1 MTNSMLLK
9 GFEVELFTG
18 TFAGKNVG
26 VSSEVTKDLSGFVK
40 EPDQRN
46 LEYITLPDTRYSVL
60 KHALLL
66 PRQKLR
72 KWLGSKE
79 LTILPGSTL
88 SLGNTKVF
96 ERSDSDNSYHSF
108 IEKNYGTNVVT
119 ASIHINLGIE
129 NLSLLFSA
137 LRLVRSEA
145 SLFLAISASSPF
157 LSGNATGV
165 HSQRWVQF
173 PKTPLNVPMFL
184 DHAHYVK
191 WVEEQLDKGNMH
203 NERHLWTSV
212 RPNGPERP
220 HLLNRLEL
228 RICDLVCNVDLLLA
242 ITALLEL
249 RIINLKNNIKKYDP
263 LEASSKTQTELALL
277 SEENDLN
284 AAKFSL
290 DANLS
295 HWRNGK
301 RIKCRDWIK
310 DLLSD
315 VTPLAREL
323 NMFELLKPIE
333 SVLNNGNQSMIWL
346 DSYSKGLSI
355 QSLLQKGIR
364 EMEREEMNFVQMNQ
378 SISY

>member
-1 MTNSMLLK
+1 MTNFMLLK

-18 TFAGKNVG
+18 TYAGENVG
-26 VSSEVTKDLSGFVK
+26 VASAITEDLSGFVK

-46 LEYITLPDTRYSVL
+46 LEYITVPDQRYSVL

-72 KWLGSKE
+72 KWLDCQK

-96 ERSDSDNSYHSF
+96 ERSDLSNSYHTF

-137 LRLVRSEA
+137 LRLVRCEA
-145 SLFLAISASSPF
+145 SLFLALSASSPF
-157 LSGNATGV
+157 LEGYTTGA

-173 PKTPLNVPMFL
+173 PKTPPHVPMFV
-184 DHAHYVK
+184 DHSHYVK
-191 WVEEQLDKGNMH
+191 WVEEQLGQGNMQ

-220 HLLNRLEL
+220 HILNRLEL
-228 RICDLVCNVDLLLA
+228 RICDLVVDVDLLLA

-249 RIINLKNNIKKYDP
+249 RIINLKNNMKKFDP
-263 LEASSKTQTELALL
+263 IEASSKSQEELALL
-277 SEENDLN
+277 ADENDLI
-284 AAKFSL
+284 AAKSSL

-295 HWRNGK
+295 HWKNG
-301 RIKCRDWIK
+301 RQISCRDWIRE
-310 DLLSD
+310 LILD
-315 VTPLAREL
+315 VTPLAKEL
-323 NMFELLKPIE
+323 DMFELLQPIE
-333 SVLNNGNQSMIWL
+333 YVLKNGNQSMIWL
-346 DSYSKGLSI
+346 NSYSKGESI
-355 QSLLQKGIR
+355 QALIQQGIG
-364 EMEREEMNFVQMNQ
+364 EMEREETNFIQMN
-378 SISY
+378 STY

>member
-26 VSSEVTKDLSGFVK
+26 VSSEVTKDLAGFVK

-137 LRLVRSEA
+137 LRLIRSEA

-290 DANLS
+290 DAHLS

-301 RIKCRDWIK
+301 KIKCRDWIK

-323 NMFELLKPIE
+323 NMLELLKPIE

>member
-1 MTNSMLLK
+1 MLLK

-18 TFAGKNVG
+18 TYAGKNVG
-26 VSSEVTKDLSGFVK
+26 VASAITEELSEFVK

-46 LEYITLPDTRYSVL
+46 LEYITVPDQRYAVL

-72 KWLGSKE
+72 KWLDCQK

-88 SLGNTKVF
+88 SLGNTKIF
-96 ERSDSDNSYHSF
+96 ERSDLENSYHSF

-137 LRLVRSEA
+137 LRLIRCEA
-145 SLFLAISASSPF
+145 SLFLALSASSPF
-157 LSGNATGV
+157 LEGHATGA

-173 PKTPLNVPMFL
+173 PKTPSKVPMFVN
-184 DHAHYVK
+184 HAHYVA
-191 WVEEQLDKGNMH
+191 WVEEQLSQGSMQ

-220 HLLNRLEL
+220 HVLNRLEL
-228 RICDLVCNVDLLLA
+228 RICDLVTDVDLLLA

-249 RIINLKNNIKKYDP
+249 RIINLTNNVKKFDPIK
-263 LEASSKTQTELALL
+263 ASSKTQEELALL
-277 SEENDLN
+277 ADENDLLV
-284 AAKFSL
+284 AKLSL

-295 HWRNGK
+295 HWKNGK
-301 RIKCRDWIK
+301 QIKCRDWIK
-310 DLLSD
+310 ELILD
-315 VTPLAREL
+315 VTPLAKEL
-323 NMFELLKPIE
+323 DMLELLQPIE
-333 SVLNNGNQSMIWL
+333 SVLSNGNQSMRWL
-346 DSYSKGLSI
+346 DSYSNGVSI
-355 QSLLQKGIR
+355 QALLQHGMG
-364 EMEREEMNFVQMNQ
+364 EMEREETNFIQMN
-378 SISY
+378 STY

>member
-1 MTNSMLLK
+1 MTNFMLLK

-18 TFAGKNVG
+18 TYAGENVG
-26 VSSEVTKDLSGFVK
+26 VASAITEELSEFVK

-46 LEYITLPDTRYSVL
+46 LEYITVPDQRYAVL

-72 KWLGSKE
+72 KWLDCQK

-88 SLGNTKVF
+88 SLGNTKIF
-96 ERSDSDNSYHSF
+96 ERSDLENSYHSF

-137 LRLVRSEA
+137 LRLIRCEA
-145 SLFLAISASSPF
+145 SLFLALSASSPF
-157 LSGNATGV
+157 LEGHATGA

-173 PKTPLNVPMFL
+173 PKTPSKVPMFVN
-184 DHAHYVK
+184 HAHYVA
-191 WVEEQLDKGNMH
+191 WVEEQLSQGSMQ

-220 HLLNRLEL
+220 HVLNRLEL
-228 RICDLVCNVDLLLA
+228 RICDLVTDVDLLLA

-249 RIINLKNNIKKYDP
+249 RIINLTNNMKKFDPIK
-263 LEASSKTQTELALL
+263 ASTKTQEELALL
-277 SEENDLN
+277 ADENDLLV
-284 AAKFSL
+284 AKLSL

-295 HWRNGK
+295 HWKNGK
-301 RIKCRDWIK
+301 QIKCRDWIK
-310 DLLSD
+310 ELILD
-315 VTPLAREL
+315 VTPLAKEL
-323 NMFELLKPIE
+323 DMIELLQPIE
-333 SVLNNGNQSMIWL
+333 SVLTNGNQSMIWL
-346 DSYSKGLSI
+346 DSYAKGVSI
-355 QSLLQKGIR
+355 QTLLQLSMG
-364 EMEREEMNFVQMNQ
+364 EMEREETNFIQMN
-378 SISY
+378 STY

>member
-1 MTNSMLLK
+1 MTNFMLLK

-18 TFAGKNVG
+18 TYAGENVG
-26 VSSEVTKDLSGFVK
+26 VASAITEELSEFVK

-46 LEYITLPDTRYSVL
+46 LEYITVPDQRYAVL

-72 KWLGSKE
+72 KWLDCQK

-88 SLGNTKVF
+88 SLGNTKIF
-96 ERSDSDNSYHSF
+96 ERSDLENSYHSF

-137 LRLVRSEA
+137 LRLIRCEA
-145 SLFLAISASSPF
+145 SLFLALSASSPF
-157 LSGNATGV
+157 LEGHATGA

-173 PKTPLNVPMFL
+173 PKTPSKVPMFV
-184 DHAHYVK
+184 DHAHYVA
-191 WVEEQLDKGNMH
+191 WVEEQLSQGSMQ

-220 HLLNRLEL
+220 HVLNRLEL
-228 RICDLVCNVDLLLA
+228 RICDLVTDVDLLLA

-249 RIINLKNNIKKYDP
+249 RIINLTNNLKKFDPIK
-263 LEASSKTQTELALL
+263 ASSKTQEELALL
-277 SEENDLN
+277 ADENDLLV
-284 AAKFSL
+284 AKLSL

-295 HWRNGK
+295 HWKNGK
-301 RIKCRDWIK
+301 QIKCRDWIK
-310 DLLSD
+310 ELILD
-315 VTPLAREL
+315 VTPLAKEL
-323 NMFELLKPIE
+323 DMLELLQPIE
-333 SVLNNGNQSMIWL
+333 SVLTNGNQSMRWL
-346 DSYSKGLSI
+346 DSYSNGVSI
-355 QSLLQKGIR
+355 QTLLQHGMG
-364 EMEREEMNFVQMNQ
+364 EMEREETNFIQMN
-378 SISY
+378 STY

>member
-1 MTNSMLLK
+1 MTNFMLLK

-18 TFAGKNVG
+18 TYAGKNVG
-26 VSSEVTKDLSGFVK
+26 VASAITEELSEFVK

-46 LEYITLPDTRYSVL
+46 LEYITVPDQRYAVL

-72 KWLGSKE
+72 KWLDCQK

-88 SLGNTKVF
+88 SLGNTKIF
-96 ERSDSDNSYHSF
+96 ERSDLENSYHSF

-137 LRLVRSEA
+137 LRLIRCEA
-145 SLFLAISASSPF
+145 SLFLALSASSPF
-157 LSGNATGV
+157 LEGHATGA

-173 PKTPLNVPMFL
+173 PKTPSKVPMFVN
-184 DHAHYVK
+184 HAHYVA
-191 WVEEQLDKGNMH
+191 WVEEQLSQGSMQ

-220 HLLNRLEL
+220 HVLNRLEL
-228 RICDLVCNVDLLLA
+228 RICDLVTDVDLLLA

-249 RIINLKNNIKKYDP
+249 RIINLTNNLKKFDPIK
-263 LEASSKTQTELALL
+263 ASSKTQEELALL
-277 SEENDLN
+277 ADENDLLV
-284 AAKFSL
+284 AKLSL

-295 HWRNGK
+295 HWKNGK
-301 RIKCRDWIK
+301 QIKCRDWIK
-310 DLLSD
+310 ELILD
-315 VTPLAREL
+315 VTPLAKEL
-323 NMFELLKPIE
+323 DMLELLQPIE
-333 SVLNNGNQSMIWL
+333 SVLTNGNQSMIWL
-346 DSYSKGLSI
+346 DSYSKGVSI
-355 QSLLQKGIR
+355 QTLLQQGIG
-364 EMEREEMNFVQMNQ
+364 EMEREETNFIQMN
-378 SISY
+378 STY

>member
-1 MTNSMLLK
+1 MNNFLLLK

-18 TFAGKNVG
+18 TFSGSNVG
-26 VSSEVTKDLSGFVK
+26 VASQVTEDLLDFVK

-46 LEYITLPDTRYSVL
+46 LEYITIPDKRYTVL
-60 KHALLL
+60 KNALLL

-72 KWLGSKE
+72 QWLGFKQ

-96 ERSDSDNSYHSF
+96 ERSDIENSYHSF
-108 IEKNYGTNVVT
+108 IEKKYGTNVVT

-145 SLFLAISASSPF
+145 SLFLALSASSPF
-157 LSGNATGV
+157 LAGNTTGV

-191 WVEEQLDKGNMH
+191 WVEQQLAQGKMH

-263 LEASSKTQTELALL
+263 LESSSKTQIELALL
-277 SEENDLN
+277 SDQNELN
-284 AAKFSL
+284 VAKSSL

-295 HWRNGK
+295 HWRNGQQ
-301 RIKCRDWIK
+301 IKCRDWIK
-310 DLLSD
+310 ELLLD
-315 VTPLAREL
+315 VSPLANEL
-323 NMFELLKPIE
+323 NMLELLRPIE
-333 SVLNNGNQSMIWL
+333 SVLNEGNQSMRWL
-346 DSYSKGLSI
+346 DSYSKGISI
-355 QSLLQKGIR
+355 QSLLQRGIS
-364 EMEREEMNFVQMNQ
+364 EMELEETNFMQMK
-378 SISY
+378 

>member
-1 MTNSMLLK
+1 MTSFMLLK

-18 TFAGKNVG
+18 TFNGANVG
-26 VSSEVTKDLSGFVK
+26 VSSAITEDFSDFVK

-46 LEYITLPDTRYSVL
+46 LEFITVPDKRYAVL

-72 KWLGSKE
+72 KWLDSKQ

-88 SLGNTKVF
+88 SLGNTKIF

-137 LRLVRSEA
+137 LRLVRCEA
-145 SLFLAISASSPF
+145 SLFLALSASSPF
-157 LSGNATGV
+157 LGGNAMGV
-165 HSQRWVQF
+165 HSQRWIQF
-173 PKTPLNVPMFL
+173 PKTPSNVPMFF

-191 WVEEQLDKGNMH
+191 WVEDQLSQGNMH

-220 HLLNRLEL
+220 HSLNRLEL
-228 RICDLVCNVDLLLA
+228 RICDLVSNVDLLLA

-249 RIINLKNNIKKYDP
+249 RIINLKNNIQKYDP
-263 LEASSKTQTELALL
+263 IEASSKSQTELAFM
-277 SEENDLN
+277 SDENDLN
-284 AAKFSL
+284 AAKLSL
-290 DANLS
+290 EANLS

-301 RIKCRDWIK
+301 QIKCRDWIK
-310 DLLSD
+310 ELLLD
-315 VTPLAREL
+315 VNPLAKEL
-323 NMFELLKPIE
+323 NMIDLLQPIE
-333 SVLNNGNQSMIWL
+333 SVLINGNQSMIWL
-346 DSYSKGLSI
+346 DSYSKGVSI
-355 QSLLQKGIR
+355 QSLLQKGIS
-364 EMEREEMNFVQMNQ
+364 EMEREETNFNQMK
-378 SISY
+378 STH

>member
-1 MTNSMLLK
+1 MTNLMLLK

-18 TFAGKNVG
+18 TFAGTNVG
-26 VSSEVTKDLSGFVK
+26 VASEVTEDLLDFVK

-46 LEYITLPDTRYSVL
+46 IEYITVPDKRYSVL
-60 KHALLL
+60 KNALLL

-72 KWLGSKE
+72 KWLSSKQ

-88 SLGNTKVF
+88 SLGNTESF

-108 IEKNYGTNVVT
+108 IEQHYGTNVVT

-145 SLFLAISASSPF
+145 SLFLALSASSPF
-157 LSGNATGV
+157 LAGNATGV
-165 HSQRWVQF
+165 HSQRWLQF
-173 PKTPLNVPMFL
+173 PKTPSNVPLFL
-184 DHAHYVK
+184 NHAHYVQ
-191 WVEEQLDKGNMH
+191 WIEEQLSQGNMH

-220 HLLNRLEL
+220 HILNRLEL

-249 RIINLKNNIKKYDP
+249 RILNLRNNIKKYDP
-263 LEASSKTQTELALL
+263 IESSSQTQTELALL
-277 SEENDLN
+277 SDDNDFN
-284 AAKFSL
+284 AAKSSL

-295 HWRNGK
+295 HWRTGK
-301 RIKCRDWIK
+301 KIKCRDWIK
-310 DLLSD
+310 ELLLD
-315 VTPLAREL
+315 VTPLAKEL
-323 NMFELLKPIE
+323 NMFDLLQPIQ

-355 QSLLQKGIR
+355 QSLLQEGIS
-364 EMEREEMNFVQMNQ
+364 EMEREETNFIQMK
-378 SISY
+378 SPY